1 MEWICGNGIAENGKK
16 KLNGIMAMSLPKM
29 GGKKKNF
36 VAEIWEEIK
45 KKCYVH
51 NIFIILLQQIT
62 GD

>member
-1 MEWICGNGIAENGKK
+1 MALPKMEKKKIEWNYGYVIAENGRKK
-16 KLNGIMAMSLPKM
+16 KK
-29 GGKKKNF
+29 F

-51 NIFIILLQQIT
+51 NIFIILSQQIT